1 MELFGLGVRDRSGR
15 PVYTEGDIKHLARA
29 FTGWEIDESNPDVPR
44 GVFDPNRWSN
54 GLKSPFGVS
63 GNFKAYRPGDPGY
76 KVSSDVVELVLK
88 RPARA
93 GDAGDRARKPY
104 ETHARFFLLKL
115 WHEFIVAEPDAR
127 TMNDLVKTY
136 LTPRGGKP
144 GLLLK
149 PVLRKILSHK
159 LMFESI
165 KEPNMVKPP
174 VVFVAGMYRS
184 LGLGIRDQTAFDFLD
199 AMGQLPYNPPNVSGW
214 EGGLSWL
221 TTNTVLSRFA
231 LAGELMDKKAPV
243 DKPGE
248 TSAQAVDRALRE
260 VGRPWVARSSLSA
273 IKDYAARAPS
283 GRNDLRIERQRMIRA
298 LVLAG
303 PDAQVM

>member
-1 MELFGLGVRDRSGR
+1 MVDKTPNLGFTKNFIENFDFGYVIGRAIKTGMPPQVAPQALAEFKEFLFAHAAHPNIPLVPQSC
-15 PVYTEGDIKHLARA
+15 
-29 FTGWEIDESNPDVPR
+29 WCDE
-44 GVFDPNRWSN
+44 F
-54 GLKSPFGVS
+54 
-63 GNFKAYRPGDPGY
+63 
-76 KVSSDVVELVLK
+76 
-88 RPARA
+88 
-93 GDAGDRARKPY
+93 
-104 ETHARFFLLKL
+104 
-115 WHEFIVAEPDAR
+115 WHEFIVAEPDAK
-127 TMNDLVKTY
+127 TMNDLIKTY
-136 LTPRGGKP
+136 LAPRGGKP
-144 GLLLK
+144 GLLLR

-174 VVFVAGMYRS
+174 VVFVAGMYRAM
-184 LGLGIRDQTAFDFLD
+184 GVGIKDQTAFDYLD

-231 LAGELMDKKAPV
+231 LAGELMDRKAPA

-248 TSAQAVDRALRE
+248 SSSQAVARALRE
-260 VGRPWVARSSLSA
+260 VGRPWLAKGSVAA

-298 LVLAG
+298 LALAG